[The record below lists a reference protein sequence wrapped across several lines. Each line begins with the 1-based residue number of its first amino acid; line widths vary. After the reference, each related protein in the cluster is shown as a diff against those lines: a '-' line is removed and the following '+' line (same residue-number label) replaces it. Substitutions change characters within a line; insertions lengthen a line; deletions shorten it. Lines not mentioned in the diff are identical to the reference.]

1 MEAAHNRYTMSTW
14 ETVHLET
21 ESFDEVTEK
30 TMDRKTLGLEAEPQQ
45 LHAEFH
51 IQAGHLSD
59 VQINHQRVLTASG
72 MIPETHLAEI
82 EPERRLAWMVDQLH
96 GTVNPDGLMIPL
108 HGANDSDI
116 QVSTL
121 EDETQ
126 RQLRIIVKEA
136 GHDDL
141 LRILPLP
148 AEASEISAHF
158 INGRLHLRW

>member
-1 MEAAHNRYTMSTW
+1 MEAAHNRDTMSTW

-21 ESFDEVTEK
+21 ESTNEDSGK
-30 TMDRKTLGLEAEPQQ
+30 PMDARTLGLEVEPQQ

-51 IQAGHLSD
+51 IQAAHLSE
-59 VQINHQRVLTASG
+59 VQMNHHRVLTASG
-72 MIPETHLAEI
+72 MIPESHLAEI

-96 GTVNPDGLMIPL
+96 GTVNPDGFMIPL
-108 HGANDSDI
+108 HGAGNSDI
-116 QVSTL
+116 EISTL
-121 EDETQ
+121 HDETQ
-126 RQLRIIVKEA
+126 RQLRIVVKEA

-148 AEASEISAHF
+148 AEANEISAHF

>member
-21 ESFDEVTEK
+21 ESSDEVTEK

-51 IQAGHLSD
+51 I
-59 VQINHQRVLTASG
+59 NHQRVLTASG

-82 EPERRLAWMVDQLH
+82 EPKRRLAWMVDQLH

-108 HGANDSDI
+108 HGANNSDI
-116 QVSTL
+116 EVSTL
-121 EDETQ
+121 QDETQ

-136 GHDDL
+136 GHEDL

-158 INGRLHLRW
+158 LNGRLHLRW